1 MLRYGFLF
9 SFVFLLS
16 MATNAQDET
25 DTANGTPFFELGFA
39 VGHTTG
45 SGLSFRFWPSRFG
58 VQTTFAYLENENQS
72 LGKPDIRISSGLS
85 FLYRLVEGDVTN
97 LYLYQGNHF
106 FSHRYPGS
114 PPLGRPNSPI
124 DMKTVRRLNNGL
136 GIGVEFLIAD
146 RIDFTLMTGYGAFT
160 EFFEGSY
167 ESTRFK
173 VTGEAGLYYRF

>member
-1 MLRYGFLF
+1 MLRYVLLF
-9 SFVFLLS
+9 SIVFLYS
-16 MATNAQDET
+16 MANGQNKKDS
-25 DTANGTPFFELGFA
+25 ANGTPFFELGFA

-45 SGLSFRFWPSRFG
+45 SGLSFRYWPCQFG
-58 VQTTFAYLENENQS
+58 VQTTFAYLENENNS

-85 FLYRLVEGDVTN
+85 FLYRLVDGDVTN

-114 PPLGRPNSPI
+114 PPIGRPNSPI
-124 DMKTVRRLNNGL
+124 EMKTDRRLNNGL

-160 EFFEGSY
+160 EFFEGSPRL
-167 ESTRFK
+167 TRFK